1 MPVVWNFGDNV
12 GSATAT
18 TGLSISASSSRPTPA
33 EPVTASGATGG
44 RPVSAVVADVVE
56 YLHSGTAGSASRNA
70 LASVVRNG

>member
-1 MPVVWNFGDNV
+1 MPVVWNFGDNL
-12 GSATAT
+12 GAATAT
-18 TGLSISASSSRPTPA
+18 TRLSISFSSRPTPA